1 MNRFRLSI
9 PASSANIGPGFDSTG
24 LALNR
29 YLTLQVEEHEKWEI
43 QHHSPFL
50 PSFTNYEDH
59 FIYQI
64 AKQIAKRHNQSLPM
78 CKIKIGSA
86 IPLARG
92 LGSSASAVI
101 AGIEL
106 ANQLCNLS
114 LSTEQK
120 LQYGSDFEGHPDNVA
135 AVLFGGF
142 VITGTTLDNEINYFQ
157 IPALDLD
164 IVVYIPK
171 VELKTEEAR
180 SVLPANFSRKDATIA
195 SGTSNLMIASLLSGD
210 YELAGK
216 MMERDLFHEPYRAKL
231 IPNYDDIKRD
241 AKQLGAYGTVI
252 SGAGPTMISFVPQG
266 EGNDV
271 ATQMG
276 NLLPNH
282 QVEALEI
289 DNKGLEVM
297 QNPESINTAT
307 E

>member
-1 MNRFRLSI
+1 MNGFSLSI

-43 QHHSPFL
+43 NHHSPLL
-50 PSFTNYEDH
+50 PSFANPDNH

-64 AKQIAKRHNQSLPM
+64 AKQIANRHNQSLPM
-78 CKIKIGSA
+78 CKVNIDSA

-114 LSTEQK
+114 LSSKQK
-120 LQYGSDFEGHPDNVA
+120 LQYGTDLEGHPDNVA
-135 AVLFGGF
+135 AVLYGGF
-142 VITGTTLDNEINYFQ
+142 VIAGTTLANEIDYFQ

-164 IVVYIPK
+164 AVVYIPN
-171 VELKTEEAR
+171 VELKTEDAR
-180 SVLPANFSRKDATIA
+180 RVLPANFSRKDATIA
-195 SGTSNLMIASLLSGD
+195 SGISNLMIASLLSGD
-210 YELAGK
+210 YELSGK
-216 MMERDLFHEPYRAKL
+216 MMERDLFHEPYRAIL
-231 IPNYDDIKRD
+231 IPNYDDIKRE
-241 AKQLGAYGTVI
+241 AKKFGTYGTVI
-252 SGAGPTMISFVPQG
+252 SGAGPTMISFVPKG
-266 EGNDV
+266 EGNRI

-276 NLLPNH
+276 SLLPNH
-282 QVEALEI
+282 QVDALEI
-289 DNKGLEVM
+289 DNKGLEVI
-297 QNPESINTAT
+297 QNSESINTAT